1 MCVEI
6 IPHRIKGFPQVA
18 DEPSAKNPM
27 ASDFSNLS
35 EKQNREL
42 CGNNICHNGGNE
54 WYMEK
59 NLKILVLEDMEDD
72 LELIEYILGEANLK
86 FTTKRVENREQ
97 FVTALKKDR
106 VDVILSDHALPQFN
120 SDEAL
125 SLYRESGLKIPF
137 ILVTGAVSDEF
148 AVNSLKQGADDYVL
162 KSNLTRLPAAIVNAV
177 RQREA
182 EAAKVLANDAMHKQ
196 YEELMK
202 INKELDSFVYSVS
215 HNLRAPLR
223 SVLGLINIARMEDD
237 KRGNFFKEYFNMME
251 TSMNKLDET
260 LKEILDYSRNARQE
274 LTIEKIDLHQLL
286 DDNLEKM
293 QFMPGSAG
301 LKKEINISEQS
312 ALYSDKYRISVIFNN
327 LISNAIKYYDPGK
340 DNPTLKINI
349 SVNKESAR
357 LEFQDN
363 GIGID
368 KEYQDK
374 IFKMFYRATQHS
386 EGAGLG
392 LYIVQEAV
400 DKLKGTILIK
410 SEIRQGTSFIIEIPN
425 AAAPQ

>member
-1 MCVEI
+1 
-6 IPHRIKGFPQVA
+6 
-18 DEPSAKNPM
+18 
-27 ASDFSNLS
+27 
-35 EKQNREL
+35 
-42 CGNNICHNGGNE
+42 
-54 WYMEK
+54 MEK

-72 LELIEYILGEANLK
+72 FELIEYILTEANLK
-86 FTTKRVENREQ
+86 FSTSRVDSRDQ
-97 FVTALKKDR
+97 FVSALKKDR
-106 VDVILSDHALPQFN
+106 VDVILSDHSLPQFN

-125 SLYRESGLKIPF
+125 RLYRESGLKIPF

-177 RQREA
+177 KQREA
-182 EAAKVLANDAMHKQ
+182 EAEKVLANEAMRKQ

-223 SVLGLINIARMEDD
+223 SVLGLISVMRMEDD
-237 KRGNFFKEYFNMME
+237 KRGNPFKDYYDMME
-251 TSMNKLDET
+251 NSMHKLDDT

-274 LTIEKIDLHQLL
+274 LSVEKIDIQQLL

-293 QFMPGSAG
+293 QFMPGSSNI
-301 LKKEINISEQS
+301 KKEISIREDSP
-312 ALYSDKYRISVIFNN
+312 LYSDKYRISVIFNN
-327 LISNAIKYYDPGK
+327 LISNAIKYYDPY
-340 DNPTLKINI
+340 
-349 SVNKESAR
+349 KENSSLRIAIEVTKER
-357 LEFQDN
+357 AHLEFEDN

-368 KEYQDK
+368 KQYQDK
-374 IFKMFYRATQHS
+374 IFNMFFRATQSS

-400 DKLKGTILIK
+400 EKLKGTVLIK
-410 SEIRQGTSFIIEIPN
+410 SEIRKGTTFIIDIPN
-425 AAAPQ
+425 APAK

>member
-1 MCVEI
+1 MTT
-6 IPHRIKGFPQVA
+6 
-18 DEPSAKNPM
+18 
-27 ASDFSNLS
+27 
-35 EKQNREL
+35 
-42 CGNNICHNGGNE
+42 NG
-54 WYMEK
+54 YMEK
-59 NLKILVLEDMEDD
+59 HLKILVLEDMEDD

-86 FTTKRVENREQ
+86 FTTKRVDNREQ
-97 FVTALKKDR
+97 FETALKKDR
-106 VDVILSDHALPQFN
+106 VDVILSDHSLPQFN

-125 SLYRESGLKIPF
+125 SIYRESGLKIPF

-177 RQREA
+177 KQREA

-237 KRGNFFKEYFNMME
+237 KRGNNFKDYFNMIE

-260 LKEILDYSRNARQE
+260 LKEILDYSRNSRQD
-274 LTIEKIDLHQLL
+274 LCIEKIEIQKLL
-286 DDNLEKM
+286 ADNLEKM
-293 QFMPGSAG
+293 QFMPGSSSI
-301 LKKEINISEQS
+301 KKEININEEST
-312 ALYSDKYRISVIFNN
+312 LYSDKYRISVIFNN

-340 DNPTLKINI
+340 DDPTLKITIN
-349 SVNKESAR
+349 VDKDKAR

-374 IFKMFYRATQHS
+374 IFNMFFRATQLA

-400 DKLKGTILIK
+400 DKLNGTIQIR
-410 SEIRQGTSFIIEIPN
+410 SEIRQGTSFIIDIPN
-425 AAAPQ
+425 TATPNNEMVN

>member
-1 MCVEI
+1 
-6 IPHRIKGFPQVA
+6 
-18 DEPSAKNPM
+18 
-27 ASDFSNLS
+27 
-35 EKQNREL
+35 
-42 CGNNICHNGGNE
+42 
-54 WYMEK
+54 MEK

-72 LELIEYILGEANLK
+72 FELIEYILTEANLK
-86 FTTKRVENREQ
+86 FTTKRVDSREQ
-97 FVTALKKDR
+97 FVSALKKDR
-106 VDVILSDHALPQFN
+106 VDVILSDHSLPQFN

-125 SLYRESGLKIPF
+125 GLYRESGLKIPF

-177 RQREA
+177 KQRETEA
-182 EAAKVLANDAMHKQ
+182 EKVLANEAMRKQ

-223 SVLGLINIARMEDD
+223 SVLGLISVMRMEDD
-237 KRGNFFKEYFNMME
+237 KRGNPFKEYYDMME
-251 TSMNKLDET
+251 NSMHKLDDT

-274 LTIEKIDLHQLL
+274 LSVERIDIQQLL

-293 QFMPGSAG
+293 QFMPGSSSIN
-301 LKKEINISEQS
+301 KEINIREDSP
-312 ALYSDKYRISVIFNN
+312 LYSDKYRISVIFNN
-327 LISNAIKYYDPGK
+327 LISNAIKYYDPYK
-340 DNPTLKINI
+340 ENPSLRI
-349 SVNKESAR
+349 SIEVTKERAR
-357 LEFQDN
+357 LEFEDN

-368 KEYQDK
+368 KQYQDK
-374 IFKMFYRATQHS
+374 IFNMFFRATQSS

-400 DKLKGTILIK
+400 EKLKGTVVIK
-410 SEIRQGTSFIIEIPN
+410 SEIRKGTTFIIDFPN
-425 AAAPQ
+425 ALAK